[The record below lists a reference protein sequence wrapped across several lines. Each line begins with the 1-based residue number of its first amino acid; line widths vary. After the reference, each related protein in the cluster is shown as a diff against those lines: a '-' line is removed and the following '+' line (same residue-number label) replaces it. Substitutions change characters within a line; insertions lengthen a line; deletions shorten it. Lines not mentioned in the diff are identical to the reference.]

1 MLSEA
6 TKALKRFELKLQ
18 NHESDLYDLTVFSLR
33 PCYRRVITII
43 SITKS
48 SFHKCCIATGYA
60 SRYLFKTFK
69 TIRLSAQDFCH
80 VIVDCWLSVDT
91 GKARINFHD
100 YKSKVKNLT
109 V

>member
-6 TKALKRFELKLQ
+6 TKALKRFELELQ

-43 SITKS
+43 SINRP
-48 SFHKCCIATGYA
+48 CCIATGYA

-80 VIVDCWLSVDT
+80 VIVDSWLSVDA
-91 GKARINFHD
+91 GKARINYHNN
-100 YKSKVKNLT
+100 KSRANNLI

>member
-43 SITKS
+43 SINRPFTN
-48 SFHKCCIATGYA
+48 AETGYA